1 MIRIN
6 ITQDDL
12 EQLQAAMPT
21 EGQEEVFEWAIP
33 AKDPTGMYVVTTV
46 IITVGQDEYI

>member
-12 EQLQAAMPT
+12 EQLQAAMPI
-21 EGQEEVFEWAIP
+21 EGQEEVFEWSIP
-33 AKDPTGMYVVTTV
+33 AEDPTGKVVVTTI
-46 IITVGQDEYI
+46 IITVGQDERI